1 MVSGA
6 HCFNAIVGAQQ
17 LRASTRALLAG
28 RTYDAPPA
36 GHALQLGVTFAAP
49 GSFS

>member
-1 MVSGA
+1 MVSGE

-28 RTYDAPPA
+28 STYYAPPA
-36 GHALQLGVTFAAP
+36 GHALQLIVAFAASR
-49 GSFS
+49 SFS